1 MNTGGRYFAV
11 SFLNLKY
18 SQQGFHADHMH
29 PYTSF
34 EDGKID
40 DLILPDGSIIDD
52 DTKEDWRRRRNM
64 FANLQ
69 LLEGRENE
77 SKNAT

>member
-1 MNTGGRYFAV
+1 
-11 SFLNLKY
+11 
-18 SQQGFHADHMH
+18 MH